1 MTSDSTPP
9 AHIHLI
15 GICGTAMASLAA
27 MLRTRGY
34 RITGSDTNV
43 YPPMSEFL
51 DRLEIAY
58 RQGYAAANLDPRPD
72 LVVIGNALSR
82 GNPEVEHV
90 LDEKIPY
97 RSLPELLKEYFLRGK
112 YSIVVAGTHGK
123 TTTASLLAWILEV
136 AGLRPSFLV
145 GGIAENFGSS
155 FQLGAGEHF
164 VIEGDEYDSAF
175 FDKGPKFLHYLP
187 DTAILTSVEFD
198 HADIYADL
206 EAVKTAFRRLVNLL
220 PRRGYLAAWGE
231 SEMVGEVCARAFCP
245 VETYGLSGSADWQ
258 AHEIFAGAE
267 TTRFTAVHHGQTSA
281 RIETTLAG
289 EHNVLNIL
297 ATVAM
302 AARLGVAPAAIEKA
316 IATFRS
322 VRRRLEVKGEAA
334 GVLVVDDFAHHPTA
348 IARTLAA
355 ARQRFPGRRLWA
367 VVEPRSNTMRRCMIE
382 NDLVRS
388 FAAADQVI
396 LAPVFRPEA
405 IAEAERLDPGRVAEA
420 IRRRGKPARA
430 AASADA
436 ILETLLAEVAAGD
449 LVLFMSNGGFSN
461 LPVRLLEGLRVS
473 AGRNRQ

>member
-1 MTSDSTPP
+1 MTPHSTRPE
-9 AHIHLI
+9 HIHLI

-27 MLRTRGY
+27 MLRMRGH

-51 DRLEIAY
+51 DRLGIAY
-58 RQGYAAANLDPRPD
+58 RQGYAATNLDPQPE

-82 GNPEVEHV
+82 GNPEVERV

-97 RSLPELLKEYFLRGK
+97 SSLPEILKEYFVRGR

-123 TTTASLLAWILEV
+123 TTTTSLLAWILEV

-155 FQLGAGEHF
+155 FQLGTGQYF

-187 DTAILTSVEFD
+187 DAGILTSVEFD

-206 EAVKTAFRRLVNLL
+206 EAVKTAFRRFVNLL
-220 PRRGYLAAWGE
+220 PGRGYLAAWGE
-231 SEMVGEVCARAFCP
+231 SETVREVCARAFCP
-245 VETYGLSGSADWQ
+245 VEMYGLSETADWQ
-258 AHEIFAGAE
+258 PREISVGVE
-267 TTRFTAVHHGQTSA
+267 TTRFTVVHRGQAFA
-281 RIETTLAG
+281 RIETALAG

-316 IATFRS
+316 MATFRS

-367 VVEPRSNTMRRCMIE
+367 VVEPRSNTMRRRVVE
-382 NDLVRS
+382 DDLARS
-388 FAAADQVI
+388 FAAADQI
-396 LAPVFRPEA
+396 LLAPIFKPEA
-405 IAEAERLDPGRVAEA
+405 IAEAERLDAVRVAA
-420 IRRRGKPARA
+420 ATAGQGKPARA
-430 AASADA
+430 CASADA
-436 ILETLLAEVAAGD
+436 ILEMLLAEVASGD
-449 LVLFMSNGGFSN
+449 LVVFMSNGAFSN
-461 LPVRLLEGLRVS
+461 LPMRLLERLRVR
-473 AGRNRQ
+473 GGQNQP